1 MKTCLLESII
11 SYYRVIISVSTC
23 FFSLPDEMGISSK
36 TLTEEQYF
44 HHSIQNH
51 SAYYSDQLHVPLV
64 RSRFISQKKGEQSDY
79 RLNLNLYSY
88 QIRTALDTD
97 VKQTLKI
104 KDSKTFYPQAIVLAE
119 QTSALLKNLGAT
131 PLLTKNSGRIL
142 RMPIII

>member
-1 MKTCLLESII
+1 MHKIKLTQDENLSFRVDYQLLPSDHQ
-11 SYYRVIISVSTC
+11 RLDL

-104 KDSKTFYPQAIVLAE
+104 KDSKTFYPQAIVLA
-119 QTSALLKNLGAT
+119 
-131 PLLTKNSGRIL
+131 
-142 RMPIII
+142 